1 MKHIVKQVLFAG
13 ALALAGAS
21 AAQAFTYESA
31 APGDGSAGRNYL
43 DPQDQI
49 KPQAG
54 NPQRFD
60 QGQSSD
66 SQKGGLFLNF
76 GSGQLQSFDKKYNSN
91 DYFDPLKR

>member
-13 ALALAGAS
+13 ALALASAS

-54 NPQRFD
+54 SPQRFD
-60 QGQSSD
+60 QGQSD
-66 SQKGGLFLNF
+66 SKGGLFLNF
-76 GSGQLQSFDKKYNSN
+76 GGGQTQSFDKKYNSN